1 VMSSKYQMEKET
13 VGSVNT
19 SELMCDWWIGELHQY
34 KVEVVMAYRCLDLGK
49 GARIMGVELQ
59 SPEKKGLS
67 SAIAQAE
74 ALEVLVC
81 ENVKSV
87 YVQEPFS
94 LPREAH
100 PILA

>member
-1 VMSSKYQMEKET
+1 
-13 VGSVNT
+13 
-19 SELMCDWWIGELHQY
+19 
-34 KVEVVMAYRCLDLGK
+34 
-49 GARIMGVELQ
+49 MGVELQ

-74 ALEVLVC
+74 ALEFLVC
-81 ENVKSV
+81 ENVKRV

>member
-1 VMSSKYQMEKET
+1 
-13 VGSVNT
+13 
-19 SELMCDWWIGELHQY
+19 
-34 KVEVVMAYRCLDLGK
+34 
-49 GARIMGVELQ
+49 MGVELQ

>member
-1 VMSSKYQMEKET
+1 
-13 VGSVNT
+13 
-19 SELMCDWWIGELHQY
+19 
-34 KVEVVMAYRCLDLGK
+34 MAYRCLDLGK

-100 PILA
+100 HFKCIVHSRLKVTFAIILEHTPG